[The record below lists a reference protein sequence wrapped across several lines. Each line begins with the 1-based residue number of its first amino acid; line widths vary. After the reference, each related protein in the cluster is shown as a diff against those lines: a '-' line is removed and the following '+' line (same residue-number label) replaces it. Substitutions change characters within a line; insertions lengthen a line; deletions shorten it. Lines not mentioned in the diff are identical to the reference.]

1 MLASAINSKGTDL
14 ISFSTFA
21 LQYEKVSMYQE
32 EIIEITHLNKKYK
45 NAPEAAVKDL
55 SLSIYRNEIF
65 GILGPNGA
73 GKTTTISML
82 CGVITPTSG
91 SIKIDGFTI
100 ESDHEAIKK
109 IIGVVPQDI
118 ALYPTLTARENL
130 SFFGHMLGLY
140 GRELTNRIKHCL
152 ELFGLE
158 KNADIRVSKFS
169 GGMKRRVNLI
179 AGILHKPK
187 ILFLDE
193 PTVGID
199 VQSRNVIKD
208 FLFELN
214 KSGTTIIYTSH
225 HLEEAESF
233 CNRVAIIDNGE
244 IITLGSPRDL
254 IEKNKGAIS
263 LEDVFLHLTGHKLRD
278 LNYA

>member
-1 MLASAINSKGTDL
+1 MSGDT
-14 ISFSTFA
+14 
-21 LQYEKVSMYQE
+21 
-32 EIIEITHLNKKYK
+32 IIEITGLQKLYK
-45 NAPEAAVKDL
+45 GASEPAVKNI
-55 SLSIYRNEIF
+55 SLSISRNEIF

-82 CGVITPTSG
+82 CGIFAPTAG
-91 SIKIDGFTI
+91 KINVDGMTF
-100 ESDHEAIKK
+100 ENNREEIKK
-109 IIGVVPQDI
+109 IIGVVPQDM

-130 SFFGHMLGLY
+130 SFFGHMFGLH
-140 GRELTNRIKHCL
+140 GKELRDRINDCL
-152 ELFGLE
+152 DIFGLE
-158 KNADIRVSKFS
+158 KNADKRVSKFS

-199 VQSRNVIKD
+199 VQSRNVIRD
-208 FLFELN
+208 FLNDLN

-225 HLEEAESF
+225 HLEEAETF
-233 CNRVAIIDNGE
+233 CNRVAIIDNGQ
-244 IITLGSPRDL
+244 IITLGTPFDL
-254 IEKNKGAIS
+254 IRNHGEAQS
-263 LEDVFLHLTGHKLRD
+263 LEDVFLQITGVKLRD